1 MGQTNLCGH
10 KLYSLIW
17 QKKIIELSDPKLR
30 SLLSN
35 QIENALGYL
44 GGNLSESRRKSLE
57 YYLGDKLGTEIDG
70 RSQVVSTDVADTIE
84 SILPNLLRVFTASDK
99 VVRCEPVT
107 AEDVPLAE
115 QATAYLNHVFYKDNN
130 GFQLLYNFF
139 KDALI
144 EKNGFLKI
152 YYDESEKVEF
162 ETYKNLSKAEK
173 DLLEDT
179 KDEIEIIE
187 EEEIEDETAKEQFEA
202 LLEQYE
208 DQGADVSQVQE
219 PDFILYNCKIKRTK
233 KTGKIKIESVPPE
246 EFLIDRNAKSIDD
259 ADFVSHKV
267 LMSRSDLVAMGYDE
281 DEVNDLPTSE
291 EDIYNTEEI
300 TRQRNIDE
308 YPVDS
313 ATDKST
319 EKVLIYESYV
329 KYDYDEDGIAELRRI
344 VSAGDDGSMVL
355 ENMPCDNVPFVTVTP
370 IPMPHRFYGRSI
382 SELVEDIQLMKST
395 VMRQLLD
402 NMYLTNNNRVAIMD
416 GMVNMDDLLTTRPGG
431 VVRTKQPPGQVMQPL
446 QAQPISQQAFPMLSY
461 LDSVRE
467 ARTGITKSAQGLD
480 ADTLNSKTATGVNT
494 LMTQTQMRSELIAR
508 IFAETGVKDLFRKI
522 FELMVK
528 YQDRERVVMLNNQYV
543 PVKPTEWK
551 DKFNISIVVG
561 LGTGSKEQQTVML
574 NSILERQIQA
584 FQLQGGKEMPMVTL
598 KNIYNTLSKVIENAG
613 LKNVESYFVDP
624 DIGKQMMPPPQPP
637 PLTPIEKI
645 EFTRIDAENK
655 RKIADL
661 ELQAQQLNQKTQEMT
676 LDFEA
681 KIKEMALKYNTQLDT
696 TKIKADAEL
705 DKMMMASDTKIIEQA
720 QKSAN
725 MFSKQVQG
733 LDENQRP
740 GGQVGGNQ
748 PIQPSQTDT
757 GE

>member
-1 MGQTNLCGH
+1 MA
-10 KLYSLIW
+10 
-17 QKKIIELSDPKLR
+17 KKIIELSDPKLR

-528 YQDRERVVMLNNQYV
+528 YQDRERIVMLNNQYI

-551 DKFNISIVVG
+551 DKFNINIVVG
-561 LGTGSKEQQTVML
+561 LGTGSKEQQILML
-574 NSILERQIQA
+574 NNILERQLQA

-598 KNIYNTLSKVIENAG
+598 KNMYNTLSKIIENAG
-613 LKNVESYFVDP
+613 LKNVESYFVNP
-624 DIGKQMMPPPQPP
+624 DIGKQMMPPPSPP

-661 ELQAQQLNQKTQEMT
+661 ELQYQELQQKSQEMA

-681 KIKEMALKYNTQLDT
+681 KIKEIALKYNTQLDT
-696 TKIKADAEL
+696 AKIKADADL
-705 DKMMMASDTKIIEQA
+705 DKMMMSNQSKILEKA
-720 QKSAN
+720 QQSAN
-725 MFSKQVQG
+725 MFTKQVQG
-733 LDENQRP
+733 LNGNQRP
-740 GGQVGGNQ
+740 GSAIGRSQ
-748 PIQPSQTDT
+748 PIQPSQTDFT
-757 GE
+757 E

>member
-1 MGQTNLCGH
+1 MAD
-10 KLYSLIW
+10 
-17 QKKIIELSDPKLR
+17 KKIEFDLKLK
-30 SLLSN
+30 SVLGN
-35 QIENALGYL
+35 HIENALGYL
-44 GGNLSESRRKSLE
+44 GGNLSESRKKSLE

-70 RSQVVSTDVADTIE
+70 RSQVVSTDVSDTIE
-84 SILPNLLRVFTASDK
+84 SILPNLLRIFTASDK
-99 VVRCEPVT
+99 VVKCEPVT
-107 AEDVPLAE
+107 AEDVPMAD
-115 QATAYLNHVFYKDNN
+115 QATTYLNHVFYKENN

-152 YYDESEKVEF
+152 YWDESESVEF
-162 ETYKNLSKAEK
+162 ETYQNLSLEDKEA
-173 DLLEDT
+173 LEDT
-179 KDEIEIIE
+179 RDEIEFIE
-187 EEEIEDETAKEQFEA
+187 EEEVEDEFSKGEFEKA
-202 LLEQYE
+202 IEQYE
-208 DQGADVSQVQE
+208 AQGLEIPEMQT

-233 KTGKIKIESVPPE
+233 KTGKIKVESVPPE
-246 EFLIDRNAKSIDD
+246 EFLIDRNAKTIED

-267 LMSRSDLVAMGYDE
+267 LISRSDLIAMGYDE
-281 DEVNDLPTSE
+281 DEVNNLPASSD
-291 EDIYNTEEI
+291 DIYNTEN
-300 TRQRNIDE
+300 TVRQGNIDE
-308 YPVDS
+308 YL
-313 ATDKST
+313 TDDYAQGQNT
-319 EKVLIYESYV
+319 KVSIYESYV
-329 KYDYDEDGIAELRRI
+329 KYDYDEDGIAELRKI

-355 ENMPCDNVPFVTVTP
+355 ENMPCDNIPFVTVTP
-370 IPMPHRFYGRSI
+370 IPMPHRFYGRSV

-402 NMYLTNNNRVAIMD
+402 NMYLTNNNRVAVMD

-431 VVRTKQPPGQVMQPL
+431 VVRTKQPPNQVMQPL
-446 QAQPISQQAFPMLSY
+446 QSQPISQQAFPMLSY
-461 LDSVRE
+461 LDTVRE

-528 YQDRERVVMLNNQYV
+528 YQDKEKIVMLNNQYI

-551 DKFNISIVVG
+551 DRFNISIVVG

-584 FQLQGGKEMPMVTL
+584 FQLQGGKEMPMVSL

-613 LKNVESYFVDP
+613 LKNVENYFVDP

-661 ELQAQQLNQKTQEMT
+661 ELQSKELAQKTQEMQ

-696 TKIKADAEL
+696 AKIKADADL
-705 DKMMMASDTKIIEQA
+705 DKMMMSSDTKIIEQA

-725 MFSKQVQG
+725 IFSDQLKG
-733 LDENQRP
+733 INESERP
-740 GGQVGGNQ
+740 GGQGGGDQ
-748 PIQPSQTDT
+748 PIQRSQTDIR
-757 GE
+757 E

>member
-1 MGQTNLCGH
+1 MAD
-10 KLYSLIW
+10 
-17 QKKIIELSDPKLR
+17 KKIEFDLKLK
-30 SLLSN
+30 SILGN
-35 QIENALGYL
+35 HIENALGYL
-44 GGNLSESRRKSLE
+44 GGSLSESRKKSLE

-70 RSQVVSTDVADTIE
+70 RSQVVSTDVSDTIE
-84 SILPNLLRVFTASDK
+84 SILPNLLRIFTASDK
-99 VVRCEPVT
+99 VVKCEPVT
-107 AEDVPLAE
+107 AEDVPMAD
-115 QATAYLNHVFYKDNN
+115 QATAYLNHVFYKENN

-152 YYDESEKVEF
+152 YWDESESVEF
-162 ETYKNLSKAEK
+162 ETYQNLSLEDKEA
-173 DLLEDT
+173 LEDT
-179 KDEIEIIE
+179 RDEIEFIE
-187 EEEIEDETAKEQFEA
+187 EEEVEDEFSKAEFEKA
-202 LLEQYE
+202 IEQYE
-208 DQGADVSQVQE
+208 AQGLEIPEMQT

-233 KTGKIKIESVPPE
+233 KTGKIKVESVPPE
-246 EFLIDRNAKSIDD
+246 EFLIDRNAKTIEE

-267 LMSRSDLVAMGYDE
+267 LISRSDLIAMGYDE
-281 DEVNDLPTSE
+281 DEVNNLPASSD
-291 EDIYNTEEI
+291 DIYNTEN
-300 TRQRNIDE
+300 TVRQGNIDE
-308 YPVDS
+308 YL
-313 ATDKST
+313 TDDYAQGQNT
-319 EKVLIYESYV
+319 KVLIYESYV
-329 KYDYDEDGIAELRRI
+329 KYDYDEDGIAELRKI

-355 ENMPCDNVPFVTVTP
+355 ENMPCDNIPFVTVTP
-370 IPMPHRFYGRSI
+370 IPMPHRFYGRSV

-402 NMYLTNNNRVAIMD
+402 NMYLTNNNRVAVMD

-431 VVRTKQPPGQVMQPL
+431 VVRTKQPPNQVMQPL
-446 QAQPISQQAFPMLSY
+446 QSQPISQQAFPMLSY
-461 LDSVRE
+461 LDTVRE

-528 YQDRERVVMLNNQYV
+528 YQDREKVVMLNNQYI

-551 DKFNISIVVG
+551 DRFNISIVVG

-584 FQLQGGKEMPMVTL
+584 FQLQGGKEMPMVSL

-613 LKNVESYFVDP
+613 LKNVENYFVDP

-661 ELQAQQLNQKTQEMT
+661 ELQSKELAQKTQEMQ

-696 TKIKADAEL
+696 AKIKADADL
-705 DKMMMASDTKIIEQA
+705 DKMMMSSDTKIIEQA

-725 MFSKQVQG
+725 MFSDQLKG
-733 LDENQRP
+733 INESQRP
-740 GGQVGGNQ
+740 GGQGGGDQ
-748 PIQPSQTDT
+748 PIQRSQTDI

>member
-1 MGQTNLCGH
+1 MAD
-10 KLYSLIW
+10 
-17 QKKIIELSDPKLR
+17 KKIEFDLKLK
-30 SLLSN
+30 SVLGN
-35 QIENALGYL
+35 HIENALGYL
-44 GGNLSESRRKSLE
+44 GGNLSESRKKSLE

-70 RSQVVSTDVADTIE
+70 RSQVVSTDVSDTIE
-84 SILPNLLRVFTASDK
+84 SILPNLLRIFTASDK
-99 VVRCEPVT
+99 VVKCEPVT
-107 AEDVPLAE
+107 AEDVPMAD
-115 QATAYLNHVFYKDNN
+115 QATTYLNHVFYKENN

-152 YYDESEKVEF
+152 YWDESESVEF
-162 ETYKNLSKAEK
+162 ETYQNLSLEDKEA
-173 DLLEDT
+173 LEDT
-179 KDEIEIIE
+179 RDEIEFIE
-187 EEEIEDETAKEQFEA
+187 EEEVEDEFSKGEFEKA
-202 LLEQYE
+202 IEQYE
-208 DQGADVSQVQE
+208 AQGLEIPEMQT

-233 KTGKIKIESVPPE
+233 KTGQIKVESVPPE
-246 EFLIDRNAKSIDD
+246 EFLIDRNAKTIED

-267 LMSRSDLVAMGYDE
+267 LISRSDLIAMGYDE
-281 DEVNDLPTSE
+281 DEVNNLPASSD
-291 EDIYNTEEI
+291 DIYNTEN
-300 TRQRNIDE
+300 TVRQGNIDE
-308 YPVDS
+308 YL
-313 ATDKST
+313 TDDYAQGQNT
-319 EKVLIYESYV
+319 KVSIYESYV
-329 KYDYDEDGIAELRRI
+329 KYDYDEDGIAELRKI

-355 ENMPCDNVPFVTVTP
+355 ENMPCDNIPFVTVTP
-370 IPMPHRFYGRSI
+370 IPMPHRFYGRSV

-431 VVRTKQPPGQVMQPL
+431 VVRTKQPPNQVMQPL
-446 QAQPISQQAFPMLSY
+446 QSQPISQQAFPMLSY
-461 LDSVRE
+461 LDTVRE

-528 YQDRERVVMLNNQYV
+528 YQDKEKVVMLNNQYI

-551 DKFNISIVVG
+551 DRFNISIVVG

-584 FQLQGGKEMPMVTL
+584 FQLQGGKEMPMVSL

-613 LKNVESYFVDP
+613 LKNVENYFVDP

-655 RKIADL
+655 RKLADL
-661 ELQAQQLNQKTQEMT
+661 ELQAQELQQKTQEMQ

-696 TKIKADAEL
+696 AKIKADADL
-705 DKMMMASDTKIIEQA
+705 DKMMMSSDTKIIEQA

-725 MFSKQVQG
+725 IFSDQLKG
-733 LDENQRP
+733 INESQRP
-740 GGQVGGNQ
+740 VGQGGGDQ
-748 PIQPSQTDT
+748 PIQRSQTDIR
-757 GE
+757 E

>member
-1 MGQTNLCGH
+1 MAD
-10 KLYSLIW
+10 
-17 QKKIIELSDPKLR
+17 KKIEFDLKLK
-30 SLLSN
+30 SVLGN
-35 QIENALGYL
+35 HIENALGYL
-44 GGNLSESRRKSLE
+44 GGNLSESRKKSLE

-70 RSQVVSTDVADTIE
+70 RSQVVSTDVSDTIE
-84 SILPNLLRVFTASDK
+84 SILPNLLRIFTASDK
-99 VVRCEPVT
+99 VVKCEPVT
-107 AEDVPLAE
+107 AEDVPMAD
-115 QATAYLNHVFYKDNN
+115 QATTYLNHVFYKENN

-152 YYDESEKVEF
+152 YWDESESVEF
-162 ETYKNLSKAEK
+162 ETYQNLSLEDKEA
-173 DLLEDT
+173 LEDT
-179 KDEIEIIE
+179 RDEIEFIE
-187 EEEIEDETAKEQFEA
+187 EEEVEDEFSKGEFEKA
-202 LLEQYE
+202 IEQYE
-208 DQGADVSQVQE
+208 AQGLEIPEMQT

-233 KTGKIKIESVPPE
+233 KTGQIKVESVPPE
-246 EFLIDRNAKSIDD
+246 EFLIDRNAKTIED

-267 LMSRSDLVAMGYDE
+267 LISRSDLIAMGYDE
-281 DEVNDLPTSE
+281 DEVNNLPASSD
-291 EDIYNTEEI
+291 DIYNTEN
-300 TRQRNIDE
+300 TVRQGNIDE
-308 YPVDS
+308 YL
-313 ATDKST
+313 TDDYAQGQNT
-319 EKVLIYESYV
+319 KVSIYESYV
-329 KYDYDEDGIAELRRI
+329 KYDYDEDGIAELRKI

-355 ENMPCDNVPFVTVTP
+355 ENMPCDNIPFVTVTP
-370 IPMPHRFYGRSI
+370 IPMPHRFYGRSV

-431 VVRTKQPPGQVMQPL
+431 VVRTKQPPNQVMQPL
-446 QAQPISQQAFPMLSY
+446 QSQPISQQAFPMLSY
-461 LDSVRE
+461 LDTVRE

-528 YQDRERVVMLNNQYV
+528 YQDKEKVVMLNNQYI

-551 DKFNISIVVG
+551 DRFNISIVVG

-584 FQLQGGKEMPMVTL
+584 FQLQGGKEMPMVSL

-613 LKNVESYFVDP
+613 LKNVENYFVDP

-661 ELQAQQLNQKTQEMT
+661 ELQSKELAQKTQEMQ

-696 TKIKADAEL
+696 AKIKADADL
-705 DKMMMASDTKIIEQA
+705 DKMMMSSDTKIIEQA

-725 MFSKQVQG
+725 IFSDQLKG
-733 LDENQRP
+733 INESERP
-740 GGQVGGNQ
+740 GGQGGGNQ
-748 PIQPSQTDT
+748 PIQRSQTDIR
-757 GE
+757 E

>member
-1 MGQTNLCGH
+1 MAD
-10 KLYSLIW
+10 
-17 QKKIIELSDPKLR
+17 KKIEFDLKLK
-30 SLLSN
+30 SVLGN
-35 QIENALGYL
+35 HIENALGYL
-44 GGNLSESRRKSLE
+44 GGNLSESRKKSLE

-70 RSQVVSTDVADTIE
+70 RSQVVSTDVSDTIE
-84 SILPNLLRVFTASDK
+84 SILPNLLRIFTASDK
-99 VVRCEPVT
+99 VVKCEPVT
-107 AEDVPLAE
+107 AEDVPMAD
-115 QATAYLNHVFYKDNN
+115 QATTYLNHVFYKENN

-152 YYDESEKVEF
+152 YWDESESVEF
-162 ETYKNLSKAEK
+162 ETYQNLSLEDKEA
-173 DLLEDT
+173 LEDT
-179 KDEIEIIE
+179 RDEIEFIE
-187 EEEIEDETAKEQFEA
+187 EEEVEDEFSKGEFEKA
-202 LLEQYE
+202 IEQYE
-208 DQGADVSQVQE
+208 AQGLEIPEMQT

-233 KTGKIKIESVPPE
+233 KTGQIKVESVPPE
-246 EFLIDRNAKSIDD
+246 EFLIDRNAKTIED

-267 LMSRSDLVAMGYDE
+267 LISRSDLIAMGYDE
-281 DEVNDLPTSE
+281 DEVNNLPASSD
-291 EDIYNTEEI
+291 DIYNTEN
-300 TRQRNIDE
+300 TVRQGNIDE
-308 YPVDS
+308 YL
-313 ATDKST
+313 TDDYAQGQNT
-319 EKVLIYESYV
+319 KVSIYESYV
-329 KYDYDEDGIAELRRI
+329 KYDYDEDGIAELRKI

-355 ENMPCDNVPFVTVTP
+355 ENMPCDNIPFVTVTP
-370 IPMPHRFYGRSI
+370 IPMPHRFYGRSV

-402 NMYLTNNNRVAIMD
+402 NMYLTNNNRVAVMD

-431 VVRTKQPPGQVMQPL
+431 VVRTKQPPNQVMQPL
-446 QAQPISQQAFPMLSY
+446 QSQPISQQAFPMLSY
-461 LDSVRE
+461 LDTVRE

-528 YQDRERVVMLNNQYV
+528 YQDREKVVMLNNQYI

-551 DKFNISIVVG
+551 DRFNISIVVG

-584 FQLQGGKEMPMVTL
+584 FQLQGGKEMPMVSL
-598 KNIYNTLSKVIENAG
+598 KNIYNTLTKVIENAG
-613 LKNVESYFVDP
+613 LKNVENYFVDP

-661 ELQAQQLNQKTQEMT
+661 ELQSKELAQKTQEMQ

-696 TKIKADAEL
+696 AKIKADADL
-705 DKMMMASDTKIIEQA
+705 DKMMVAGDNKILEEA
-720 QKSAN
+720 AKSTN
-725 MFSKQVQG
+725 MFGKQLQG
-733 LDENQRP
+733 INGSERP

-748 PIQPSQTDT
+748 PIQRSQADIR
-757 GE
+757 E

>member
-1 MGQTNLCGH
+1 MAD
-10 KLYSLIW
+10 
-17 QKKIIELSDPKLR
+17 KKIEFDLKLK
-30 SLLSN
+30 SVLGN
-35 QIENALGYL
+35 HIENALGYL
-44 GGNLSESRRKSLE
+44 GGNLSESRKKSLE

-70 RSQVVSTDVADTIE
+70 RSQVVSTDVSDTIE
-84 SILPNLLRVFTASDK
+84 SILPNLLRIFTASDK
-99 VVRCEPVT
+99 VVKCEPVT
-107 AEDVPLAE
+107 AEDVPMAD
-115 QATAYLNHVFYKDNN
+115 QATTYLNHVFYKENN

-152 YYDESEKVEF
+152 YWDESESVEF
-162 ETYKNLSKAEK
+162 ETYQNLSLEDKEA
-173 DLLEDT
+173 LEDT
-179 KDEIEIIE
+179 RDEIEFIE
-187 EEEIEDETAKEQFEA
+187 EEEVEDEFSKGEFEKA
-202 LLEQYE
+202 IEQYE
-208 DQGADVSQVQE
+208 AQGLEIPEMQT

-233 KTGKIKIESVPPE
+233 KTGQIKVESVPPE
-246 EFLIDRNAKSIDD
+246 EFLIDRNAKTIED

-267 LMSRSDLVAMGYDE
+267 LISRSDLIAMGYDE
-281 DEVNDLPTSE
+281 DEVNNLPASSD
-291 EDIYNTEEI
+291 DIYNTEN
-300 TRQRNIDE
+300 TVRQGNIDE
-308 YPVDS
+308 YL
-313 ATDKST
+313 TDDYAQGQNT
-319 EKVLIYESYV
+319 KVSIYESYV
-329 KYDYDEDGIAELRRI
+329 KYDYDEDGIAELRKI

-355 ENMPCDNVPFVTVTP
+355 ENMPCDNIPFVTVTP
-370 IPMPHRFYGRSI
+370 IPMPHRFYGRSV

-431 VVRTKQPPGQVMQPL
+431 VVRTKQPPNQVMQPL
-446 QAQPISQQAFPMLSY
+446 QSQPISQQAFPMLSY
-461 LDSVRE
+461 LDTVRE

-528 YQDRERVVMLNNQYV
+528 YQDKEKVVMLNNQYI

-551 DKFNISIVVG
+551 DRFNISIVVG

-584 FQLQGGKEMPMVTL
+584 FQLQGGKEMPMVSL
-598 KNIYNTLSKVIENAG
+598 KNIYNTLTKVIENAG
-613 LKNVESYFVDP
+613 LKNVENYFVDP

-661 ELQAQQLNQKTQEMT
+661 ELQSKELAQKTQEMQ

-696 TKIKADAEL
+696 AKIKADADL
-705 DKMMMASDTKIIEQA
+705 DKMMMSSDTKIIEQA

-725 MFSKQVQG
+725 IFSDQLKG
-733 LDENQRP
+733 INESERP
-740 GGQVGGNQ
+740 GGQGGGNQ
-748 PIQPSQTDT
+748 PIQRSQTDIR
-757 GE
+757 E

>member
-1 MGQTNLCGH
+1 MA
-10 KLYSLIW
+10 
-17 QKKIIELSDPKLR
+17 KKIIELSDPKLR

>member
-1 MGQTNLCGH
+1 MAN
-10 KLYSLIW
+10 
-17 QKKIIELSDPKLR
+17 KKIEFDLKLKN
-30 SLLSN
+30 LLGN
-35 QIENALGYL
+35 HIENALGYL
-44 GGNLSESRRKSLE
+44 GGNLSESRKKSIE

-70 RSQVVSTDVADTIE
+70 RSQVVSTDVSDTIE

-152 YYDESEKVEF
+152 YWDESESVEF
-162 ETYKNLSKAEK
+162 ETYQNLSAEDK
-173 DLLEDT
+173 EALSDT

-187 EEEIEDETAKEQFEA
+187 EEEIEDEDAKEQFEKVI
-202 LLEQYE
+202 EQYE
-208 DQGADVSQVQE
+208 AQGLE
-219 PDFILYNCKIKRTK
+219 MPEMETPDFVLYNCKIKRTK

-281 DEVNDLPTSE
+281 DEVNELPASSD
-291 EDIYNTEEI
+291 DIYNTEDMV
-300 TRQRNIDE
+300 RQRDVDE
-308 YPVDS
+308 YPVDNY
-313 ATDKST
+313 TQGQNT
-319 EKVLIYESYV
+319 KVLIYESYV
-329 KYDYDEDGIAELRRI
+329 KYDYDEDGIAELRKI

-355 ENMPCDNVPFVTVTP
+355 ENMPCDSVPFVTVTP
-370 IPMPHRFYGRSI
+370 IPMPHRFYGRSV

-431 VVRTKQPPGQVMQPL
+431 VVRTKQPPNQVMQPMT
-446 QAQPISQQAFPMLSY
+446 AQPISQQAFPLLSY
-461 LDSVRE
+461 LDTVRE

-528 YQDRERVVMLNNQYV
+528 YQDKERIVMLNNQYI

-551 DKFNISIVVG
+551 DKFNINIVVG
-561 LGTGSKEQQTVML
+561 LGTGSKEQQILIL
-574 NSILERQIQA
+574 NNILERQLQA

-613 LKNVESYFVDP
+613 LKNVESYFVNP
-624 DIGKQMMPPPQPP
+624 DIGKQMMPPPAPP

-661 ELQAQQLNQKTQEMT
+661 QLQAQELAQKTQEMQ

-696 TKIKADAEL
+696 AKIKADADL
-705 DKMMMASDTKIIEQA
+705 DKMMVAGDNKILEQA
-720 QKSAN
+720 TKSTN
-725 MFSKQVQG
+725 MFSQQLQG
-733 LDENQRP
+733 LNGNQRP
-740 GGQVGGNQ
+740 GEEIGRNQ
-748 PIQPSQTDT
+748 PIQPSQTNT

>member
-1 MGQTNLCGH
+1 MAN
-10 KLYSLIW
+10 
-17 QKKIIELSDPKLR
+17 KKIEFDLKLKT
-30 SLLSN
+30 LLGN
-35 QIENALGYL
+35 HIENALGYL
-44 GGNLSESRRKSLE
+44 GGNLSESRKKSLE

-70 RSQVVSTDVADTIE
+70 RSQVVSTDVSDTIE

-152 YYDESEKVEF
+152 YWDESESVEF
-162 ETYKNLSKAEK
+162 ETYQNLSAEDK
-173 DLLEDT
+173 EALSDT

-187 EEEIEDETAKEQFEA
+187 EEEIEDEDAKEQFEKVI
-202 LLEQYE
+202 EQYE
-208 DQGADVSQVQE
+208 AQGLE
-219 PDFILYNCKIKRTK
+219 MPEMETPDFVLYNCKIKRTK

-246 EFLIDRNAKSIDD
+246 EFLIDRNAKSIEE

-281 DEVNDLPTSE
+281 DEVNELPASSD
-291 EDIYNTEEI
+291 DIYNTEDMV
-300 TRQRNIDE
+300 RQRDVDE
-308 YPVDS
+308 YPVDNY
-313 ATDKST
+313 TQGQNT
-319 EKVLIYESYV
+319 KVLIYESYV
-329 KYDYDEDGIAELRRI
+329 KYDYDEDGIAELRKI

-355 ENMPCDNVPFVTVTP
+355 ENMPCDNIPFVTVTP
-370 IPMPHRFYGRSI
+370 IPMPHRFYGRSV

-402 NMYLTNNNRVAIMD
+402 NMYLTNNNRVAVMD

-431 VVRTKQPPGQVMQPL
+431 VVRTKQPPNQVMQPMT
-446 QAQPISQQAFPMLSY
+446 AQPISQQAFPLLSY
-461 LDSVRE
+461 LDTVRE

-528 YQDRERVVMLNNQYV
+528 YQDRERVVMLNNQYI

-661 ELQAQQLNQKTQEMT
+661 QLQAQQLNQKTQEMT

-705 DKMMMASDTKIIEQA
+705 DKMLMASDTKIIEQA

-733 LDENQRP
+733 LDANQRP
-740 GGQVGGNQ
+740 GGQVAGNQ

>member
-1 MGQTNLCGH
+1 MAD
-10 KLYSLIW
+10 
-17 QKKIIELSDPKLR
+17 KKIEFDLKLK
-30 SLLSN
+30 SVLGN
-35 QIENALGYL
+35 HIENALGYL
-44 GGNLSESRRKSLE
+44 GGNLSESRKKSLE

-70 RSQVVSTDVADTIE
+70 RSQVVSTDVSDTIE
-84 SILPNLLRVFTASDK
+84 SILPNLLRIFTASDK
-99 VVRCEPVT
+99 VVKCEPVT
-107 AEDVPLAE
+107 AEDVPMAD
-115 QATAYLNHVFYKDNN
+115 QATTYLNHVFYKENN

-152 YYDESEKVEF
+152 YWDESESVEF
-162 ETYKNLSKAEK
+162 ETYQNLSLEDKEA
-173 DLLEDT
+173 LEDT
-179 KDEIEIIE
+179 RDEIEFIE
-187 EEEIEDETAKEQFEA
+187 EEEVEDEFSKEEFEKA
-202 LLEQYE
+202 IEQYE
-208 DQGADVSQVQE
+208 AQGLEIPEMQT

-233 KTGKIKIESVPPE
+233 KTGKIKVESVPPE
-246 EFLIDRNAKSIDD
+246 EFLIDRNAKTIED

-267 LMSRSDLVAMGYDE
+267 LISRSDLIAMGYDE
-281 DEVNDLPTSE
+281 DEVNNLPASSD
-291 EDIYNTEEI
+291 DIYNTENI
-300 TRQRNIDE
+300 VRQGNIDE
-308 YPVDS
+308 YLSDDY
-313 ATDKST
+313 AQGQNT
-319 EKVLIYESYV
+319 KVSIYESYV
-329 KYDYDEDGIAELRRI
+329 KYDYDEDGIAELRKI

-355 ENMPCDNVPFVTVTP
+355 ENMPCDNIPFVTVTP
-370 IPMPHRFYGRSI
+370 IPMPHRFYGRSV

-402 NMYLTNNNRVAIMD
+402 NMYLTNNNRVAVMD

-431 VVRTKQPPGQVMQPL
+431 VVRTKQPPNQVMQPL
-446 QAQPISQQAFPMLSY
+446 QSQPISQQAFPMLSY
-461 LDSVRE
+461 LDTVRE

-528 YQDRERVVMLNNQYV
+528 YQDREKVVMLNNQYI

-551 DKFNISIVVG
+551 DRFNISIVVG

-584 FQLQGGKEMPMVTL
+584 FQLQGGKEMPMVSL
-598 KNIYNTLSKVIENAG
+598 KNIYNTLTKVIENAG
-613 LKNVESYFVDP
+613 LKNVENYFVDP

-661 ELQAQQLNQKTQEMT
+661 ELQSKELAQKTQEMQ

-696 TKIKADAEL
+696 TKIKADADL
-705 DKMMMASDTKIIEQA
+705 DKMIMSSDTKIIEQA

-725 MFSKQVQG
+725 MFSDQLKG
-733 LDENQRP
+733 INESQRP
-740 GGQVGGNQ
+740 GGQGGGDQ
-748 PIQPSQTDT
+748 PIQRSQTDI

>member
-1 MGQTNLCGH
+1 MA
-10 KLYSLIW
+10 
-17 QKKIIELSDPKLR
+17 KKIIELSDPKLR

-740 GGQVGGNQ
+740 GGQVGRNQ

>member
-1 MGQTNLCGH
+1 MAD
-10 KLYSLIW
+10 
-17 QKKIIELSDPKLR
+17 KKIDFDLKLK
-30 SLLSN
+30 SILGN
-35 QIENALGYL
+35 HIENALGYL
-44 GGNLSESRRKSLE
+44 GGNLSESRKKSLE

-70 RSQVVSTDVADTIE
+70 RSQVVSTDVSDTIE
-84 SILPNLLRVFTASDK
+84 SILPNLLRIFTASDK
-99 VVRCEPVT
+99 VVKCEPVT
-107 AEDVPLAE
+107 AEDVPLAD

-152 YYDESEKVEF
+152 YWDESESVEF
-162 ETYKNLSKAEK
+162 ETYQNLSLEDKEA
-173 DLLEDT
+173 LEDT
-179 KDEIEIIE
+179 KDEVEFIE
-187 EEEIEDETAKEQFEA
+187 EEEVEDIDAKEEFEKVIA
-202 LLEQYE
+202 EYESRGLEIPE
-208 DQGADVSQVQE
+208 IE
-219 PDFILYNCKIKRTK
+219 TPNFILYNCKIKRIK
-233 KTGKIKIESVPPE
+233 KTGKIKIESIPPE
-246 EFLIDRNAKSIDD
+246 EFLIDRNAKTIED
-259 ADFVSHKV
+259 AEFVSHKV
-267 LMSRSDLVAMGYDE
+267 LISRSDLIAMGYDE
-281 DEVNDLPTSE
+281 DEVNDLPSSSD
-291 EDIYNTEEI
+291 DIYNTEK
-300 TRQRNIDE
+300 TVRQKNINE
-308 YPVDS
+308 YL
-313 ATDKST
+313 TDNYAQGQNT
-319 EKVLIYESYV
+319 KVLIYESYV
-329 KYDYDEDGIAELRRI
+329 KYDHDEDGIAELRKI

-355 ENMPCDNVPFVTVTP
+355 ENMPCDNIPFVTVTP
-370 IPMPHRFYGRSI
+370 IPMPHRFYGRSVA
-382 SELVEDIQLMKST
+382 ELVEDIQLMKST

-402 NMYLTNNNRVAIMD
+402 NMYLTNNNRVAVMD

-431 VVRTKQPPGQVMQPL
+431 VVRTKQPPNQVMQPL
-446 QAQPISQQAFPMLSY
+446 QSQPISQQAFPMLSY

-528 YQDRERVVMLNNQYV
+528 YQDKERIIMLSNQYI

-551 DKFNISIVVG
+551 DKFNISIIVG

-613 LKNVESYFVDP
+613 LKNVENYFVDP

-637 PLTPIEKI
+637 ELTPIEKI

-661 ELQAQQLNQKTQEMT
+661 ELQSKELAQKTQEMQ
-676 LDFEA
+676 LDFEV

-696 TKIKADAEL
+696 AKIKADADL

-725 MFSKQVQG
+725 MFSNQFKG
-733 LDENQRP
+733 LNGNQRS
-740 GGQVGGNQ
+740 GRQVGGDQ
-748 PIQPSQTDT
+748 PIQPGQTDT

>member
-1 MGQTNLCGH
+1 MAD
-10 KLYSLIW
+10 
-17 QKKIIELSDPKLR
+17 KKIDFDLKLK
-30 SLLSN
+30 SILGN
-35 QIENALGYL
+35 HIENALGYL
-44 GGNLSESRRKSLE
+44 GGNLSESRKKSLE

-70 RSQVVSTDVADTIE
+70 RSQVVSTDVSDTIE
-84 SILPNLLRVFTASDK
+84 SILPNLLRIFTASDK
-99 VVRCEPVT
+99 VVKCEPVT
-107 AEDVPLAE
+107 AEDVPLAD

-152 YYDESEKVEF
+152 YWDESESVEF
-162 ETYKNLSKAEK
+162 ETYQNLSLEDKEA
-173 DLLEDT
+173 LEDT
-179 KDEIEIIE
+179 KDEVEFIE
-187 EEEIEDETAKEQFEA
+187 EEEIEDIDAKEEFEKVIA
-202 LLEQYE
+202 EYESRGLEIPE
-208 DQGADVSQVQE
+208 IE
-219 PDFILYNCKIKRTK
+219 TPDFILYNCKIKRIK
-233 KTGKIKIESVPPE
+233 KTGKIKIESIPPE
-246 EFLIDRNAKSIDD
+246 EFLIDRNAKTIED
-259 ADFVSHKV
+259 AEFVSHKV
-267 LMSRSDLVAMGYDE
+267 LISRSDLIAMGYDE
-281 DEVNDLPTSE
+281 DEVNDLPSSSD
-291 EDIYNTEEI
+291 DIYNTEK
-300 TRQRNIDE
+300 TVRQKNINE
-308 YPVDS
+308 YL
-313 ATDKST
+313 TDNYAQGQNT
-319 EKVLIYESYV
+319 KVLIYESYV
-329 KYDYDEDGIAELRRI
+329 KYDHDEDGIAELRKI

-355 ENMPCDNVPFVTVTP
+355 ENMPCDNIPFVTVTP
-370 IPMPHRFYGRSI
+370 IPMPHRFYGRSVA
-382 SELVEDIQLMKST
+382 ELVEDIQLMKST

-402 NMYLTNNNRVAIMD
+402 NMYLTNNNRVAVMD

-431 VVRTKQPPGQVMQPL
+431 VVRTKQPPNQVMQPL
-446 QAQPISQQAFPMLSY
+446 QSQPISQQAFPMLSY

-528 YQDRERVVMLNNQYV
+528 YQDKERIIMLSNQYI

-551 DKFNISIVVG
+551 DKFNISIIVG

-613 LKNVESYFVDP
+613 LKNVENYFVDP

-637 PLTPIEKI
+637 ELTPIEKI

-661 ELQAQQLNQKTQEMT
+661 ELQSKELAQKTQEMQ
-676 LDFEA
+676 LDFEV

-696 TKIKADAEL
+696 AKIKADADL

-725 MFSKQVQG
+725 MFSNQFKG
-733 LDENQRP
+733 LNGNQRS
-740 GGQVGGNQ
+740 GRQVGGDQ
-748 PIQPSQTDT
+748 PIQPGQTDT

>member
-1 MGQTNLCGH
+1 MA
-10 KLYSLIW
+10 
-17 QKKIIELSDPKLR
+17 KKIIELSDPKLR
-30 SLLSN
+30 NLLSN
-35 QIENALGYL
+35 QINNALGYL
-44 GGNLSESRRKSLE
+44 GGHLSQSRRKSLE

-70 RSQVVSTDVADTIE
+70 RSQVVSTDVSDTVE
-84 SILPNLLRVFTASDK
+84 SILPNLLRVFTASDN
-99 VVRCEPVT
+99 VVRCDPVT

-115 QATAYLNHVFYKDNN
+115 QASAYLNHVFYKENN

-152 YYDESEKVEF
+152 YYDESETVEH
-162 ETYKNLSKAEK
+162 ETYKNLTKAEK
-173 DLLEDT
+173 DALNDT
-179 KDEIEIIE
+179 KDDIE
-187 EEEIEDETAKEQFEA
+187 EVEEEVFEDESAKEDYEK
-202 LLEQYE
+202 LIEQYE
-208 DQGADVSQVQE
+208 ARGIDVSQVQK
-219 PDFILYNCKIKRTK
+219 PDFTLYNCKIKRTK
-233 KTGKIKIESVPPE
+233 KAGKVKIESVPPE
-246 EFLIDRNAKSIDD
+246 EFLISRNAKSIEE

-281 DEVNDLPTSE
+281 EEVNSLPKSD
-291 EDIYNTEEI
+291 EDIFNTEEI
-300 TRQRNIDE
+300 VRSRNIDE
-308 YPVDS
+308 YNIDT

-319 EKVLIYESYV
+319 EKVLVYESYV
-329 KYDYDEDGIAELRRI
+329 RYDFDEDGVAELRKI
-344 VSAGDDGSMVL
+344 ISAGDSGYMVL
-355 ENMPCDNVPFVTVTP
+355 ENMPCDNIPFVTITP

-431 VVRTKQPPGQVMQPL
+431 VVRTKQPPNQVMQPL
-446 QAQPISQQAFPMLSY
+446 QAQPISNQAFPMLNY
-461 LDSVRE
+461 LDTVRE

-522 FELMVK
+522 FELMIK
-528 YQDRERVVMLNNQYV
+528 YQDKEKIVMLNNQYV
-543 PVKPTEWK
+543 PVRPTEWK
-551 DKFNISIVVG
+551 DKFNINIVVG
-561 LGTGSKEQQTVML
+561 LGTGSKEQQIMML
-574 NSILERQIQA
+574 NNILERQLQA

-598 KNIYNTLSKVIENAG
+598 KNMYNTLSKIIENAG
-613 LKNVESYFVDP
+613 LKNVESYFVNP
-624 DIGKQMMPPPQPP
+624 DVGKQMMPPPTPP

-661 ELQAQQLNQKTQEMT
+661 ELQYQELQQKSQEMA

-681 KIKEMALKYNTQLDT
+681 KIKDMALKYNTQLDT
-696 TKIKADAEL
+696 AKIKADADL
-705 DKMMMASDTKIIEQA
+705 DKMMMSGNSKILEQA

-725 MFSKQVQG
+725 MFSQQVQG
-733 LDENQRP
+733 LNGNQRP
-740 GGQVGGNQ
+740 GKEIGRNQ
-748 PIQPSQTDT
+748 PIQPSQTNT

>member
-1 MGQTNLCGH
+1 MAN
-10 KLYSLIW
+10 
-17 QKKIIELSDPKLR
+17 KKIEFDLKLKN
-30 SLLSN
+30 LLGN
-35 QIENALGYL
+35 HIENALGYL
-44 GGNLSESRRKSLE
+44 GGNLSESRKKSIE

-70 RSQVVSTDVADTIE
+70 RSQVVSTDVSDTIE

-152 YYDESEKVEF
+152 YWDESESVEF
-162 ETYKNLSKAEK
+162 ETYQNLSKADK
-173 DLLEDT
+173 DALEDT
-179 KDEIEIIE
+179 KDEIEILE
-187 EEEIEDETAKEQFEA
+187 EEEIEDETAKEQFEK
-202 LLEQYE
+202 LIEQYE
-208 DQGADVSQVQE
+208 AQGVDVSQVEE

-281 DEVNDLPTSE
+281 DEVNELPASSD
-291 EDIYNTEEI
+291 DIYNTEDMV
-300 TRQRNIDE
+300 RQRDIDE
-308 YPVDS
+308 YPVDNY
-313 ATDKST
+313 TQGQNT
-319 EKVLIYESYV
+319 KVLIYESYV
-329 KYDYDEDGIAELRRI
+329 KYDYDEDGIAELRKI

-355 ENMPCDNVPFVTVTP
+355 ENMPCDSVPFVTVTP
-370 IPMPHRFYGRSI
+370 IPMPHRFYGRSV

-431 VVRTKQPPGQVMQPL
+431 VVRTKQPPNQVMQPMT
-446 QAQPISQQAFPMLSY
+446 AQPISQQAFPLLSY
-461 LDSVRE
+461 LDTVRE

>member
-1 MGQTNLCGH
+1 MAD
-10 KLYSLIW
+10 
-17 QKKIIELSDPKLR
+17 KKIEFDLKLK
-30 SLLSN
+30 SVLGN
-35 QIENALGYL
+35 HIENALGYL
-44 GGNLSESRRKSLE
+44 GGNLSESRKKSLE

-70 RSQVVSTDVADTIE
+70 RSLVVSTDVSDTIE
-84 SILPNLLRVFTASDK
+84 SILPNLLRIFTASDK
-99 VVRCEPVT
+99 VVKCEPVT
-107 AEDVPLAE
+107 AEDVPMAD
-115 QATAYLNHVFYKDNN
+115 QATTYLNHVFYKENN

-152 YYDESEKVEF
+152 YWDESESVEF
-162 ETYKNLSKAEK
+162 ETYQNLSLEDKEA
-173 DLLEDT
+173 LEDT
-179 KDEIEIIE
+179 RDEIEFIE
-187 EEEIEDETAKEQFEA
+187 EEEVEDEFSKGEFQKAI
-202 LLEQYE
+202 EQYE
-208 DQGADVSQVQE
+208 AQGLEIPEMQT

-233 KTGKIKIESVPPE
+233 KTGKIKVESVPPE
-246 EFLIDRNAKSIDD
+246 EFLIDRNAKTIED

-267 LMSRSDLVAMGYDE
+267 LISRSDLIAMGYDE
-281 DEVNDLPTSE
+281 DEVNNLPASSD
-291 EDIYNTEEI
+291 DIYNTEN
-300 TRQRNIDE
+300 TVRQGNIDE
-308 YPVDS
+308 YL
-313 ATDKST
+313 TDDYAQGQNT
-319 EKVLIYESYV
+319 KVSIYESYV
-329 KYDYDEDGIAELRRI
+329 KYDYDEDGIAELRKI

-355 ENMPCDNVPFVTVTP
+355 ENMPCDNIPFVTVTP
-370 IPMPHRFYGRSI
+370 IPMPHRFYGRSV

-402 NMYLTNNNRVAIMD
+402 NMYLTNNNRVAVMD

-431 VVRTKQPPGQVMQPL
+431 VVRTKQPPNQVMQPL
-446 QAQPISQQAFPMLSY
+446 QSQPISQQAFPMLSY
-461 LDSVRE
+461 LDTVRE

-528 YQDRERVVMLNNQYV
+528 YQDREKVVMLNNQYI

-551 DKFNISIVVG
+551 DRFNISIVVG

-584 FQLQGGKEMPMVTL
+584 FQLQGGKEMPMVSL
-598 KNIYNTLSKVIENAG
+598 KNIYNTLTKVIENAG
-613 LKNVESYFVDP
+613 LKNVENYFVDP

-661 ELQAQQLNQKTQEMT
+661 ELQSKELAQKTQEMQ

-696 TKIKADAEL
+696 TKIKADADL
-705 DKMMMASDTKIIEQA
+705 DKMIMSSDTKIIEQA

-725 MFSKQVQG
+725 IFSDQLKG
-733 LDENQRP
+733 INESERP
-740 GGQVGGNQ
+740 GGQGGGDQ
-748 PIQPSQTDT
+748 PIQRSQTDIR
-757 GE
+757 E

>member
-1 MGQTNLCGH
+1 MAN
-10 KLYSLIW
+10 
-17 QKKIIELSDPKLR
+17 KKIEFDLKLKN
-30 SLLSN
+30 LLGN
-35 QIENALGYL
+35 HIENALGYL
-44 GGNLSESRRKSLE
+44 GGNLSESRKKSIE

-70 RSQVVSTDVADTIE
+70 RSQVVSTDVSDTIE

-152 YYDESEKVEF
+152 YWDESESVEF
-162 ETYKNLSKAEK
+162 ETYQNLSAEDK
-173 DLLEDT
+173 EALSDT

-187 EEEIEDETAKEQFEA
+187 EEEIEDEDAKEQFEKVI
-202 LLEQYE
+202 EQYE
-208 DQGADVSQVQE
+208 AQGLE
-219 PDFILYNCKIKRTK
+219 MPEMETPDFVLYNCKIKRTK

-281 DEVNDLPTSE
+281 DEVNELPASSD
-291 EDIYNTEEI
+291 DIYNTEDMV
-300 TRQRNIDE
+300 RQRDVDE
-308 YPVDS
+308 YPVDNY
-313 ATDKST
+313 TQGQNT
-319 EKVLIYESYV
+319 KVLIYESYV
-329 KYDYDEDGIAELRRI
+329 KYDYDEDGIAELRKI

-355 ENMPCDNVPFVTVTP
+355 ENMPCDSVPFVTVTP
-370 IPMPHRFYGRSI
+370 IPMPHRFYGRSV

-431 VVRTKQPPGQVMQPL
+431 VVRTKQPPNQVMQPMT
-446 QAQPISQQAFPMLSY
+446 AQPISQQAFPLLSY
-461 LDSVRE
+461 LDTVRE

-733 LDENQRP
+733 LDENQRS

>member
-1 MGQTNLCGH
+1 MAD
-10 KLYSLIW
+10 
-17 QKKIIELSDPKLR
+17 KKIEFDLKLK
-30 SLLSN
+30 SILGN
-35 QIENALGYL
+35 HIENALGYL
-44 GGNLSESRRKSLE
+44 GGNLSESRKKSLE

-70 RSQVVSTDVADTIE
+70 RSQVVSTDVSDTIE
-84 SILPNLLRVFTASDK
+84 SILPNLLRIFTASDK
-99 VVRCEPVT
+99 VVKCEPVT
-107 AEDVPLAE
+107 AEDVPMAD
-115 QATAYLNHVFYKDNN
+115 QATTYLNHVFYKENN

-152 YYDESEKVEF
+152 YWDESESVEF
-162 ETYKNLSKAEK
+162 ETYQNLSLEDKEA
-173 DLLEDT
+173 LEDT
-179 KDEIEIIE
+179 RDEIEFIE
-187 EEEIEDETAKEQFEA
+187 EEEVEDEFSKGEFEKA
-202 LLEQYE
+202 IEQYE
-208 DQGADVSQVQE
+208 SQGLEIPEMQI

-233 KTGKIKIESVPPE
+233 KTGKIKVESVPPE
-246 EFLIDRNAKSIDD
+246 EFLIDRNAKTIEE

-267 LMSRSDLVAMGYDE
+267 LISRSDLIAMGYDE
-281 DEVNDLPTSE
+281 DEVNNLPASSD
-291 EDIYNTEEI
+291 DIYNTEN
-300 TRQRNIDE
+300 TVRQGDIDE
-308 YPVDS
+308 YL
-313 ATDKST
+313 TDNYAQGQNT
-319 EKVLIYESYV
+319 KVLIYESYV
-329 KYDYDEDGIAELRRI
+329 KHDYDEDGIAELRKI

-355 ENMPCDNVPFVTVTP
+355 ENMPCDNIPFVTVTP
-370 IPMPHRFYGRSI
+370 IPMPHRFYGRSV

-402 NMYLTNNNRVAIMD
+402 NMYLTNNNRVAVMD

-431 VVRTKQPPGQVMQPL
+431 VVRTKQPPNQVMQPL
-446 QAQPISQQAFPMLSY
+446 QSQPISQQAFPMLSY
-461 LDSVRE
+461 LDTVRE

-522 FELMVK
+522 LELMVK
-528 YQDRERVVMLNNQYV
+528 YQDREKVVMLNNQYI

-551 DKFNISIVVG
+551 DRFNISIVVG

-584 FQLQGGKEMPMVTL
+584 FQLQGGKEMPMVSL
-598 KNIYNTLSKVIENAG
+598 KNIYNTLTKVIENAG
-613 LKNVESYFVDP
+613 LKNVENYFVDP

-661 ELQAQQLNQKTQEMT
+661 ELQSKELAQKTQEMQ
-676 LDFEA
+676 LNFEA

-696 TKIKADAEL
+696 AKIKADADL
-705 DKMMMASDTKIIEQA
+705 DKMMMSSDTKIIEQA

-725 MFSKQVQG
+725 MFSDQLKG
-733 LDENQRP
+733 INESERP
-740 GGQVGGNQ
+740 GGQGGGDQ
-748 PIQPSQTDT
+748 PIQRSQTDIR
-757 GE
+757 E